1 MGCTLAKFARFSREI
16 SSFLPL
22 SGNLWGARAPC
33 ARTPPL
39 RRPCLKRC
47 NLLSGFASDIKM
59 KTPKICITRIKEQI
73 VQEKLDYALALKL
86 SQEDNF
92 ENDPPVED
100 SNSGKELHKCDFCG
114 KSFGLERF
122 LKLHISKSHKS
133 AKSRPVQALK
143 NNDPYAKA
151 LMKRMKSIET

>member
-1 MGCTLAKFARFSREI
+1 MHLNQQLFIVVTLYQI
-16 SSFLPL
+16 CSFK
-22 SGNLWGARAPC
+22 
-33 ARTPPL
+33 
-39 RRPCLKRC
+39 CLKRC
-47 NLLSGFASDIKM
+47 DLLSGFASDIKM
-59 KTPKICITRIKEQI
+59 KTPKICITRIKEHI

-100 SNSGKELHKCDFCG
+100 SNSGKELHKCDFCR
-114 KSFGLERF
+114 KSFSIERF

-151 LMKRMKSIET
+151 LMKRMKSTET